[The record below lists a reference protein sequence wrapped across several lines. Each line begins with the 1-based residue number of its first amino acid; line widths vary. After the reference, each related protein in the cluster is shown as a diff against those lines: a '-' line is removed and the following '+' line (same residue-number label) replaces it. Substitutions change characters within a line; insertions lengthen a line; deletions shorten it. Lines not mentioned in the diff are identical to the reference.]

1 MNHPSDAYQVFC
13 AHAQILGAS
22 GRQLARWI
30 DVPWLDRGDLF
41 YLHKLAET
49 VKAYRGVRWQGK
61 SGGGA
66 TKGQPRRPV
75 AGGTR

>member
-13 AHAQILGAS
+13 AHAQILDAS
-22 GRQLARWI
+22 GQQLARWI

-49 VKAYRGVRWQGK
+49 VKAYRGVRWRGESGK
-61 SGGGA
+61 QAGMDA
-66 TKGQPRRPV
+66 DERREQE
-75 AGGTR
+75 